1 MPINACCCSRLPST
15 PRIFRFAQ
23 LKRREIFAL
32 IAERLEKL
40 GIETFC
46 LDLTRQFFGVPVVR
60 VIAPGLQLEPS
71 EIVTTRLQ
79 DAIARTGG
87 GESYTGGV
95 ALI

>member
-1 MPINACCCSRLPST
+1 MLLQPVEERATHPLIRATEASD
-15 PRIFRFAQ
+15 IFG
-23 LKRREIFAL
+23 L
-32 IAERLEKL
+32 IVERLEKL

-71 EIVTTRLQ
+71 EIVTARLR

-87 GESYTGGV
+87 GATYTGGV